1 MYDIPVFK
9 AQDSQKV
16 IDFISKHPFA
26 MLIGTNDTNEPIA
39 TQVPMFLE
47 FEKGQ
52 AYLRGHLMKQ
62 STHYQAFESNS
73 QVLVVFQGAQ
83 TYVSA
88 TWYQNP
94 HSASTWNYMS
104 VHCKGNIKFLDQKSL
119 EIILQKTTLHFENGN
134 YDSPTVFNNL
144 PKDYKDRLMKAIVS
158 FEIEVTN
165 IEHVFKL
172 SQNQDAQSFQ
182 NIISELKKG
191 DAHAQEMAGEMQKLE
206 ADLFNKN
213 QGF

>member
-9 AQDSQKV
+9 TQDSQKV

-26 MLIGTNDTNEPIA
+26 MLIGANDRNEPVA

-52 AYLRGHLMKQ
+52 AYLRGHLMKHT
-62 STHYQAFESNS
+62 THYQAFEKNP
-73 QVLVVFQGAQ
+73 QVLVVFLGAQ

-94 HSASTWNYMS
+94 QSASTWNYMS
-104 VHCKGNIKFLDQKSL
+104 VHCHGSMRFLDETAL
-119 EIILQKTTLHFENGN
+119 ETILQKTTLHFEKGN
-134 YDSPTVFNNL
+134 QDSPTVFNNL

-165 IEHVFKL
+165 MEHVFKL
-172 SQNQDAQSFQ
+172 SQNQDAKSFQ

-191 DAHAQEMAGEMQKLE
+191 DSQAQEIAEEMEKL
-206 ADLFNKN
+206 KK
-213 QGF
+213 

>member
-9 AQDSQKV
+9 TQDSQKV

-26 MLIGTNDTNEPIA
+26 MLIGSNDTNEPVA

-47 FEKGQ
+47 FENDR
-52 AYLRGHLMKQ
+52 AYLRGHLMKHT
-62 STHYQAFESNS
+62 THYQAFEKNP
-73 QVLVVFQGAQ
+73 QVLVIFQGPQ

-104 VHCKGNIKFLDQKSL
+104 VHCKGNIKFLGQESL
-119 EIILQKTTLHFENGN
+119 ESILQQTTLHFENGN
-134 YDSPTVFNNL
+134 HDSPTVFNNL

-165 IEHVFKL
+165 MEHVFKL
-172 SQNQDAQSFQ
+172 SQNQDAKSFQ

-191 DAHAQEMAGEMQKLE
+191 DSQAQEIAEEMEKL
-206 ADLFNKN
+206 KK
-213 QGF
+213 